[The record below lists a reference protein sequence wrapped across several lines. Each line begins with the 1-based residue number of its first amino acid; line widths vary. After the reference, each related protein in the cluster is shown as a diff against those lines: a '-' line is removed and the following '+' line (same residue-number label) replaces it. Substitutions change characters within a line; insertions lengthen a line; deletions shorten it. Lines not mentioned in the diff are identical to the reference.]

1 MTALIVTFKGLVMV
15 MVSMTVIGAILPSD
29 NLLIDAMKRQVL
41 INIVLI
47 SYCNLAIL
55 SSK

>member
-1 MTALIVTFKGLVMV
+1 V